1 MESLLAGVHDHE
13 QEARHEGQEDEAH
26 EQELTRSSE
35 DEKKDQIRHVRA
47 FQNTHRDES
56 EEAIANLQATARDRG
71 NVFAELM
78 ETVKSN
84 SLGQISNAL
93 YHVGGEY
100 RRNM

>member
-1 MESLLAGVHDHE
+1 MGVNTFLPKAGE
-13 QEARHEGQEDEAH
+13 EDEVH
-26 EQELTRSSE
+26 ELELIRSSVA
-35 DEKKDQIRHVRA
+35 EKDDQIRHVRG
-47 FQNTHRDES
+47 FQDAHANES
-56 EEAIANLQATARDRG
+56 VAALTRLQAVARDRG